1 VKRTALARRTPLLN
15 RTTLT
20 SASPLRH
27 TPLAAVSR
35 KRAGQN
41 RTYTTLRAR
50 FLADHV
56 RCEFPLGCP
65 RPAEVVHH
73 ARGRRGK
80 RLLDTT
86 WWRAACVFHNDF
98 AEDHTGE
105 ALACGWLVRIEAK
118 A

>member
-1 VKRTALARRTPLLN
+1 VKRTALVRRTPLLN

-20 SASPLRH
+20 SSSPLRRS
-27 TPLAAVSR
+27 PLAAVSR

-56 RCEFPLGCP
+56 RCEFPLGC
-65 RPAEVVHH
+65 REVATEIQHR
-73 ARGRRGK
+73 RGRRGA

-86 WWRAACVFHNDF
+86 WWAASCSACNQW